1 MSQPWRAGDA
11 DALLLAVLL
20 ELLRRHPGEVLAVM
34 REDLLRLGR
43 GWFGR

>member
-1 MSQPWRAGDA
+1 VSRMLGYLRSYWS
-11 DALLLAVLL
+11 LI
-20 ELLRRHPGEVLAVM
+20 RRHPGEVLGVM